1 MQETWV
7 QSLVGKIPWRRERLP
22 TPVFWPGEC
31 HNCGLPYS
39 SDGKEFACNEGD
51 GSLIP
56 GSGRSPGEGNGNP
69 LQYSWLENPMDR
81 GLAGYSPWGQ
91 KELDTTKWLTHTYIP
106 MGPHWPSYFFWF
118 SFYHV
123 MPQTGNST
131 CPSARAWNQPSL
143 LCQPIWEDLQVI
155 FISAVHSGRSLGCNW
170 NKRGMLLLHYIS
182 DSLKEEADR
191 WRRNK

>member
-7 QSLVGKIPWRRERLP
+7 QSLAWKDPLEKEKA
-22 TPVFWPGEC
+22 TPVFWPGEFC
-31 HNCGLPYS
+31 NCGLPYS
-39 SDGKEFACNEGD
+39 SDGKEFACNAGD

-81 GLAGYSPWGQ
+81 GLRGYSPWGD
-91 KELDTTKWLTHTYIP
+91 KESDTTKWLTHTHTHP
-106 MGPHWPSYFFWF
+106 QWGPTGKVTF
-118 SFYHV
+118 SDSV
-123 MPQTGNST
+123 SIMW
-131 CPSARAWNQPSL
+131 CPRLVTLLARQLKHGTSHHYSASPFGRICKSSL
-143 LCQPIWEDLQVI
+143 LALSIPVVLRAVI
-155 FISAVHSGRSLGCNW
+155 EVNEACCC
-170 NKRGMLLLHYIS
+170 YIS